1 MTLISKTYWGGAPFW
16 FRSLEADVESRV
28 LRTGDFREIRALYW
42 TPRTDRS
49 PKVAVVAM
57 HPRVDFTHHYLFP
70 VLIEAG
76 FACLGANT
84 RHPNNDTDLVHEE
97 ALLDLAACVRWL
109 REQRGAERVIL
120 LGNSGGGSLAGFY
133 QAQAALAPNERL
145 AKTPA
150 GQPGK
155 LDKAELIGADALVLV
170 AAHRGQG
177 KVLLDAIDGSVT
189 DERDPMSL
197 DESLDMYSPA
207 NGFREAPDWS
217 EYDPAFV
224 DRYRRAQSDRV
235 ARIDRIAREH
245 LAIAADAAERAG
257 AEDFDA
263 LPFAER
269 QRIERAM
276 VFETVMVVSRTMA
289 NPKYV
294 DRRLDPSSREYGSL
308 LSDRPD
314 LMNRQALGFARTV
327 TPRAWLSTWS
337 GHASNADLVKNLAA
351 VRIPTLLVHAERDR
365 EVYRRSDAEALFEAS
380 AAADKTFIEI
390 EGARHYFEPDFG
402 AKETP
407 HRAAL
412 GEALLGWLRDRF

>member
-1 MTLISKTYWGGAPFW
+1 VTLVAKTYWSGAPFW
-16 FRSLEADVESRV
+16 FRTLDAGVESRV

-42 TPRTDRS
+42 TPRADRS
-49 PKVAVVAM
+49 PKIAVVAM

-70 VLIEAG
+70 ALIEAG
-76 FACLGANT
+76 FGCLGANT
-84 RHPNNDTDLVHEE
+84 RHPNNDTDLLHEE

-109 REQRGAERVIL
+109 REHRAVERVIL

-133 QAQAALAPNERL
+133 QAQAARAPSERL
-145 AKTPA
+145 ATTPA
-150 GQPGK
+150 GQPAK
-155 LDKAELIGADALVLV
+155 LDKAELPGADALVLV

-177 KVLLDAIDGSVT
+177 KVLLDAIDGSLT
-189 DERDPMSL
+189 DERDPHSI
-197 DESLDMYSPA
+197 DESLDMYSLA
-207 NGFREAPDWS
+207 NGFREPPEWS
-217 EYDPAFV
+217 EYDPSFV

-235 ARIDRIAREH
+235 ARIDRVAREQ
-245 LAIAADAAERAG
+245 LAIATEAAARAG
-257 AEDFDA
+257 AESFDA

-269 QRIERAM
+269 QRIERALF
-276 VFETVMVVSRTMA
+276 FETVMVVSRTMA

-337 GHASNADLVKNLAA
+337 GHASNADLVKNLAS
-351 VRIPTLLVHAERDR
+351 VTIPTLVVHAERDR
-365 EVYRRSDAEALFEAS
+365 EVYRESDARPMFDAS
-380 AAADKTFIEI
+380 AAADKTFVEI

-402 AKETP
+402 AKESP

-412 GEALLGWLRDRF
+412 TDAVLRWLRDRF